1 MQRPRPNQL
10 STSRSTHLPC
20 RRMAVRIGIDTGGTF
35 TDVVRQERGRLTVH
49 KLPSTKDDPS
59 RAVLQGIAAVR
70 KRPDEAVDVV
80 HGTTVGLNA
89 VLEGKLPKTAFV
101 TNRGFVDLIEIGRQE
116 RSELYALEPD
126 RKTPPAPRELRVEAA
141 CRRAADGTAIEPLT
155 TREIARIV
163 RELKKRKPEAIAIGL
178 LHSPTAPQDERAIAR
193 AIRSAMPAV
202 RVTCSA
208 ELWPA
213 LGEYERF
220 SAAILNAATA
230 PLVSAYTERIQSQI
244 GNGTLRLFRSST
256 GILPANEAR
265 AFPARA
271 MFSGPAGGVL
281 ATQRLCEAIGIE
293 RAAAFDMGGTSTDV
307 CLVEDGRIQTDQGQ
321 IAGLPLP
328 LPTVDVHTVG
338 CGGGSIAY
346 CDRGGALRVGPES
359 AGADPGPAC
368 YGKGEE
374 PTVTDAHVALGHL
387 GAATLLGGGFS
398 IDPSRSV
405 RAIERLAKKLSL
417 SVRRTAEGILAVA
430 DASMARALL
439 RITGERAV
447 DPATAPLVCYGGAGG
462 LHAARLCAQLGMPE
476 ALAPMHPGAFSA
488 LGLALAGDSA
498 EVVEAALEPWSQA
511 NERQW
516 RARGAQLRKLAA
528 AQLDGTPSTDGEPG
542 GKRFLAATSRASFV
556 LRYRGQGQGLAIE
569 ATKEPLPRAFE
580 RAHEQRFG
588 FVQPGTA
595 IELVR
600 ITARAERRG
609 RPLPA
614 SLPAAAGSRAP
625 KPQLRK
631 SPIGG
636 APIRW
641 LRRDELPIGATIFG
655 PCVIEEATAATL
667 LPSGW
672 SARIERFAI
681 RMRKSTR

>member
-1 MQRPRPNQL
+1 
-10 STSRSTHLPC
+10 
-20 RRMAVRIGIDTGGTF
+20 
-35 TDVVRQERGRLTVH
+35 
-49 KLPSTKDDPS
+49 
-59 RAVLQGIAAVR
+59 
-70 KRPDEAVDVV
+70 
-80 HGTTVGLNA
+80 
-89 VLEGKLPKTAFV
+89 
-101 TNRGFVDLIEIGRQE
+101 
-116 RSELYALEPD
+116 
-126 RKTPPAPRELRVEAA
+126 
-141 CRRAADGTAIEPLT
+141 
-155 TREIARIV
+155 
-163 RELKKRKPEAIAIGL
+163 
-178 LHSPTAPQDERAIAR
+178 
-193 AIRSAMPAV
+193 
-202 RVTCSA
+202 
-208 ELWPA
+208 
-213 LGEYERF
+213 
-220 SAAILNAATA
+220 
-230 PLVSAYTERIQSQI
+230 
-244 GNGTLRLFRSST
+244 
-256 GILPANEAR
+256 
-265 AFPARA
+265 

-368 YGKGEE
+368 YGKGSE

-387 GAATLLGGGFS
+387 GASTLLDGGFT

-417 SVRRTAEGILAVA
+417 SVRRAAEGILAVA

-498 EVVEAALEPWSQA
+498 EVVEAALQPWSQA

-516 RARGAQLRKLAA
+516 RARGTQLRKLAEG
-528 AQLDGTPSTDGEPG
+528 QLDAKPSADGKQG
-542 GKRFLAATSRASFV
+542 AATSRANFV

-600 ITARAERRG
+600 IAARAERRG
-609 RPLPA
+609 KPLPA
-614 SLPAAAGSRAP
+614 WHPVAAGSRAP
-625 KPQLRK
+625 KAQLRK
-631 SPIGG
+631 PPIGG

-667 LPSGW
+667 LPNGW
-672 SARIERFAI
+672 SARIEPFAI
-681 RMRKSTR
+681 RMRKSAR